1 MANNQQLAL
10 ITGSSRGIGKAV
22 AINFAKNG
30 IDVVITGRNESR
42 LKKVKEELNQFDIK
56 SYYIPADLSEEN
68 SIENIIDFLR
78 KSNLKVNI
86 LINNAAIIHERINL
100 IDFDMKEWQEVINV
114 NLVSAAK
121 LTKLILPFMITQN
134 YGKIVNI
141 SSIGGRKGA
150 AGRTA
155 YRITKAGLISFTESL
170 AAEVKDKGIDVNC
183 VCPGQVL
190 TEGYIEAFG
199 EDSIK
204 NKNMIDPYEIA
215 EVCRFLVSDQSSSVT
230 GAIIDAFGSSNPLFK

>member
-1 MANNQQLAL
+1 MANQQLAL

-42 LKKVKEELNQFDIK
+42 VKKVKDELKQFDSI
-56 SYYIPADLSEEN
+56 SYYIHADLC
-68 SIENIIDFLR
+68 IENIIDFLT

-100 IDFDMKEWQEVINV
+100 IDFDMKESQEVINV

-121 LTKLILPFMITQN
+121 LTKLILPFMITKN

-230 GAIIDAFGSSNPLFK
+230 GAIIDAFGSSNPLFN

>member
-68 SIENIIDFLR
+68 SIENIIDFLT

-100 IDFDMKEWQEVINV
+100 IDFDMKEWQEVI
-114 NLVSAAK
+114 LS
-121 LTKLILPFMITQN
+121 LIH
-134 YGKIVNI
+134 I
-141 SSIGGRKGA
+141 SEPTR
-150 AGRTA
+150 
-155 YRITKAGLISFTESL
+155 
-170 AAEVKDKGIDVNC
+170 
-183 VCPGQVL
+183 
-190 TEGYIEAFG
+190 
-199 EDSIK
+199 
-204 NKNMIDPYEIA
+204 PY
-215 EVCRFLVSDQSSSVT
+215 
-230 GAIIDAFGSSNPLFK
+230 

>member
-1 MANNQQLAL
+1 M
-10 ITGSSRGIGKAV
+10 
-22 AINFAKNG
+22 
-30 IDVVITGRNESR
+30 
-42 LKKVKEELNQFDIK
+42 
-56 SYYIPADLSEEN
+56 
-68 SIENIIDFLR
+68 
-78 KSNLKVNI
+78 KVNI

-100 IDFDMKEWQEVINV
+100 LDFDMKEWQEVINV

-170 AAEVKDKGIDVNC
+170 AAEVKNKGIDVNC

-204 NKNMIDPYEIA
+204 NKNMIEPNEIA
-215 EVCRFLVSDQSSSVT
+215 DVCRFLVSDQSSSVT
-230 GAIIDAFGSSNPLFK
+230 GAIIDAFGSSNPLFN

>member
-1 MANNQQLAL
+1 MER
-10 ITGSSRGIGKAV
+10 SDFKRGVLG
-22 AINFAKNG
+22 
-30 IDVVITGRNESR
+30 GRSPPS
-42 LKKVKEELNQFDIK
+42 F
-56 SYYIPADLSEEN
+56 
-68 SIENIIDFLR
+68 NIIDFLI
-78 KSNLKVNI
+78 KSDLKVNI

-100 IDFDMKEWQEVINV
+100 LDFDMKEWQEVINV

-121 LTKLILPFMITQN
+121 LTKLILPFMITKI

-183 VCPGQVL
+183 VCTGQVL

-199 EDSIK
+199 EDSVK
-204 NKNMIDPYEIA
+204 NKNIIEPNEIA
-215 EVCRFLVSDQSSSVT
+215 DVCRFLVSDQSSSVT
-230 GAIIDAFGSSNPLFK
+230 GAIIDAFGSSNPLFN